1 MRLLIMCPLLCL
13 AMASCVPK
21 PKKNYTA
28 EEIAG
33 VEQVHEV
40 MRVNAHYADPL
51 FALRDNASFSD
62 EQFAQIVDA
71 SKMLQASAAHMA
83 SKFAVKGD
91 SRETG
96 FYDEGFIDL
105 SRTMEENAKALL
117 AAGEAKNAADASV
130 ALNAM
135 RGTCQSCHSIYK

>member
-1 MRLLIMCPLLCL
+1 
-13 AMASCVPK
+13 MASCVPK
-21 PKKNYTA
+21 PKKNYTPA
-28 EEIAG
+28 EIAG
-33 VEQVHEV
+33 VEQVNEV

-62 EQFAQIVDA
+62 GQFSQMIDA
-71 SKMLQASAAHMA
+71 SKMLQAAAAHMA

-91 SRETG
+91 SDKTG

-105 SRTMEENAKALL
+105 SKTMEENAKALL
-117 AAGEAKNAADASV
+117 AASESKNAEAASA